1 MLATSKIIIA
11 VKKKLEK
18 NFKGIKIQS
27 QDIEEGFLRPSF
39 FIELDNIKVEDFMK
53 KLQEKNITVRITY
66 FPSTLIGNQA
76 ENLKTLDKLNETF
89 LEDNI
94 LELDDNYVT
103 EVNEVDTSISNRL
116 VHYSFEI
123 FLSEEYIRNINKEMI
138 EELDIKIKKEG
149 N

>member
-11 VKKKLEK
+11 VKKKIEK
-18 NFKGIKIQS
+18 NFQVKIQS

-66 FPSTLIGNQA
+66 FPSDLKGNQV
-76 ENLKTLDKLNETF
+76 ENLKVLDKLNEIF

-94 LELDDNYVT
+94 LELDNNFVT
-103 EVNEVDTSISNRL
+103 EVNEVEASIINRL

-138 EELDIKIKKEG
+138 EELDISFKKEG

>member
-11 VKKKLEK
+11 VKKKIEK
-18 NFKGIKIQS
+18 NFQVKIQS

-66 FPSTLIGNQA
+66 FPSDLKGNQV
-76 ENLKTLDKLNETF
+76 ENLKVLDKLNEIF

-94 LELDDNYVT
+94 LELDNNFVT
-103 EVNEVDTSISNRL
+103 EVNEVEASIINRL

-123 FLSEEYIRNINKEMI
+123 FLSEEYIRNVNKEMI
-138 EELDIKIKKEG
+138 EELDISFKKEG